1 MRGVLRIMATVGL
14 ALALRD
20 ARGADVPAELPP
32 EYPLVKVWMEKLPDH
47 REEWRAAPPGPNR
60 AGEVPSEAQFR
71 GISVRY
77 WPAGLVPIFA
87 VDLETHVELRRL
99 PMKGRENFS
108 EPLFFA
114 LPPAEELQAG
124 RICGRWTLTSASRAG
139 RRDRMA
145 LEIAVLGKQAA
156 ARLDQDTDFRFAFL
170 TGGIWESNRVTFTVE
185 YVNDR
190 YALTGEE
197 EAGILRGTW
206 RQLPEGDDGV
216 WEAKRPTQTG
226 RIPSLDEVT
235 PLFQWTR
242 PADGRRKYLLEGKSP
257 GDGWVREERELCRV
271 WKATPTQRS
280 EKNSPPSS
288 GLTGP

>member
-1 MRGVLRIMATVGL
+1 
-14 ALALRD
+14 
-20 ARGADVPAELPP
+20 
-32 EYPLVKVWMEKLPDH
+32 
-47 REEWRAAPPGPNR
+47 
-60 AGEVPSEAQFR
+60 
-71 GISVRY
+71 
-77 WPAGLVPIFA
+77 
-87 VDLETHVELRRL
+87 
-99 PMKGRENFS
+99 
-108 EPLFFA
+108 
-114 LPPAEELQAG
+114 
-124 RICGRWTLTSASRAG
+124 
-139 RRDRMA
+139 MA

-242 PADGRRKYLLEGKSP
+242 PVDGRRKYLLEGKSP

-271 WKATPTQRS
+271 WKATPAQRS
-280 EKNSPPSS
+280 EK
-288 GLTGP
+288 